1 MSTSVS
7 QTVMDLLAALTD
19 NLKDIFPALLLA
31 NIITSVLSNKPTRLQ
46 IAFGNLIRDSKSLIN
61 QLYQFRIT
69 CSYDEILRFKR
80 STASRL
86 FQTVRSIS
94 SKTCTVRSISSKT
107 VRSIS
112 RWGHYEGRLWTK
124 CSTRRFVMEFHRL
137 GTPILLVESLFSEFD
152 SSNGQFDSAFHEVDS
167 SFCEVVWSTCQF
179 VSPAGLFAGLVILRV
194 RFITDHI
201 GSSSFVVLSFRRF
214 DASFHNSQTMSA

>member
-19 NLKDIFPALLLA
+19 NLKDTFPALLLA

-61 QLYQFRIT
+61 QPYQFRVT

-94 SKTCTVRSISSKT
+94 SKTVRSISSL
-107 VRSIS
+107 
-112 RWGHYEGRLWTK
+112 GHYEGRLWTK

-137 GTPILLVESLFSEFD
+137 GTPILLVESFFSEFD

-167 SFCEVVWSTCQF
+167 SFCEVVWSTYQF

-201 GSSSFVVLSFRRF
+201 GSSSFVVFSFRRF
-214 DASFHNSQTMSA
+214 HASFHNSQTMSA